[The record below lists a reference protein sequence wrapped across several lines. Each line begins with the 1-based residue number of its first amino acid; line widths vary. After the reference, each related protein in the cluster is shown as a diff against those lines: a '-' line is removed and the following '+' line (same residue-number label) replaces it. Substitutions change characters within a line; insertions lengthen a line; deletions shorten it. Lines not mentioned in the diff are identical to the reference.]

1 MTVTVTMKL
10 ELREVDALLEF
21 HRKELTLY
29 QRVGLTEMQRRTSLR
44 IAQLEAQREKHH
56 VYAA

>member
-1 MTVTVTMKL
+1 MKL

-21 HRKELTLY
+21 HHKELTLY

-44 IAQLEAQREKHH
+44 IAQLEAQRERMGEKHH

>member
-1 MTVTVTMKL
+1 MTVTMKL

-21 HRKELTLY
+21 HRKELVLY
-29 QRVGLTEMQRRTSLR
+29 QRVGRTSLR

>member
-1 MTVTVTMKL
+1 MKL

-21 HRKELTLY
+21 HR
-29 QRVGLTEMQRRTSLR
+29 QRVGRTSLR